1 MEEGPLPTAQ
11 LPAPLPAVL
20 QGAVAAQERPLSPL
34 PSHPAAFVIGA
45 IQKGVPPLACKQFL
59 EVLALLV
66 GDPRTAAAL
75 TCCHGLQDGE
85 RLEKGWMAVKLVAV
99 KR

>member
-1 MEEGPLPTAQ
+1 MEEGPLPMAQ

-20 QGAVAAQERPLSPL
+20 QGAVAAQERPLAPL

-45 IQKGVPPLACKQFL
+45 IQKGVPPLACMQL
-59 EVLALLV
+59 SQALALLV

-75 TCCHGLQDGE
+75 TCCHG
-85 RLEKGWMAVKLVAV
+85 R
-99 KR
+99 